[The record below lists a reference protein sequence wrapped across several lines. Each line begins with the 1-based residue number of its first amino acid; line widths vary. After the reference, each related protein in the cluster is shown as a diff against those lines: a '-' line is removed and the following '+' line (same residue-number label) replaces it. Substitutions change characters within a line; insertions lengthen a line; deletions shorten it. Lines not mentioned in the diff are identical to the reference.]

1 MNFSLKIILMEPPEL
16 ILLFNNPS
24 WQSQA
29 MVAEERTQATTLQK
43 KDIPGCYF
51 SLLKSFLNLG
61 PFFSSST
68 TLRVSQKK
76 TTLQNHALDDCHLQ
90 LKNF

>member
-1 MNFSLKIILMEPPEL
+1 MEPPEL

-43 KDIPGCYF
+43 KDIPSCYF

-68 TLRVSQKK
+68 TLKVSQKK